1 MIPEEQEYYVQMSL
15 ERRSEKYKNV
25 PVNAVCARH
34 RRGYAYS
41 APIMAVATED
51 SKLYTSVQEKLF
63 YRCDERKTK
72 TKKGSFTD
80 ISCKP
85 AINFPCNDSCGK
97 RGYF

>member
-1 MIPEEQEYYVQMSL
+1 MSL
-15 ERRSEKYKNV
+15 ERRNEKFKNV

-51 SKLYTSVQEKLF
+51 SRLYTSVQEKPKNLYKLL
-63 YRCDERKTK
+63 YRCTETR
-72 TKKGSFTD
+72 KGSYND

-85 AINFPCNDSCGK
+85 SINFPCNDSCGK